1 MQLLERPIEEDRSEW
16 ERALSSS
23 ILHEFHRMTVESE
36 VRKLPRKPRDQFYKA
51 DQKLM
56 ERILDLR
63 LRPFRRIG
71 DVMRQ

>member
-1 MQLLERPIEEDRSEW
+1 MVG

-36 VRKLPRKPRDQFYKA
+36 VRKLLGKPRDQFYKA
-51 DQKLM
+51 EGWLTRNFM
-56 ERILDLR
+56 ERIWDFR